1 MKDFLNYINEDIEI
15 TDKEE
20 MVEFLLDLDEQ
31 LETPLEVELVNLM
44 ISLVKM
50 DKISPIDYD
59 AIVDAIDEVIDF
71 ETIDLDYDYGEDD
84 EDEEPVDEAQRALYK
99 RRGYV
104 TCPDGRIRKRGKCG
118 QPVDRKKSRK
128 MIKARKKFKRS
139 FQKGVRKAK
148 RTKLKLGMIS

>member
-1 MKDFLNYINEDIEI
+1 MKDFLNYINEDIET

-20 MVEFLLDLDEQ
+20 MVEFFLDLDEQ
-31 LETPLEVELVNLM
+31 LETPLEVELVNLL

-71 ETIDLDYDYGEDD
+71 ETIDLDYDYD

-99 RRGYV
+99 RRG
-104 TCPDGRIRKRGKCG
+104 
-118 QPVDRKKSRK
+118 
-128 MIKARKKFKRS
+128 
-139 FQKGVRKAK
+139 
-148 RTKLKLGMIS
+148 

>member
-1 MKDFLNYINEDIEI
+1 MKDFKEFVGESSELEM

-20 MVEFLLDLDEQ
+20 MVELLMDLDDQ
-31 LETPLEVELVNLM
+31 LETALEVEL
-44 ISLVKM
+44 ISLLISMIKV
-50 DKISPIDYD
+50 DKISFQDYD

-71 ETIDLDYDYGEDD
+71 ETVDLDYDED
-84 EDEEPVDEAQRALYK
+84 EDEPVDEVQRALYK

-118 QPVDRKKSRK
+118 HPVDRKKSRK
-128 MIKARKKFKRS
+128 MIKARKKFKRA

-148 RTKLKLGMIS
+148 RTKRRLGLWK